1 MQDLRTTHEAMH
13 REIDSINSLEMP
25 SDEELDAR
33 CGRVAETRDQ
43 LSETPAQ
50 TLDDVAIKLRE
61 LEYVI
66 REWGLDTQY
75 HEPLMLTAR
84 KGLEHLIGR
93 QDRHTH

>member
-13 REIDSINSLEMP
+13 REIDSINSVAMP
-25 SDEELDAR
+25 SDDELDAR
-33 CGRVAETRDQ
+33 CGRVFETRDQ

-66 REWGLDTQY
+66 QEWGLDTQC
-75 HEPLMLTAR
+75 HEPLMRTAR
-84 KGLEHLIGR
+84 EGLEHLIGS
-93 QDRHTH
+93 QDWHTH

>member
-13 REIDSINSLEMP
+13 REIDAINGAGLG
-25 SDEELDAR
+25 DDELDAR
-33 CGRVAETRDQ
+33 CGRVFETRDQ

-66 REWGLDTQY
+66 QEWGLDTQY
-75 HEPLMLTAR
+75 HEPLMRTAR
-84 KGLEHLIGR
+84 EGLERLIGH
-93 QDRHTH
+93 QGWHMH